1 MRAVV
6 QRVKRAQVSVEG
18 TDGQVTPSPGASD
31 ANSHASGRVVG
42 SIGTGLCVLVG
53 VTHDDGSAQIAKIAR
68 KIAQQRILRNPEG
81 EDDPNLRVS
90 AEEAGAPIL
99 LVSQFTL
106 YADVRKGRRPGWSH
120 AAPGPVAEPIVAEL
134 AAELRDTYGL
144 HVEEGQFGAMMEVE
158 IVNDGPFTIWLDA

>member
-6 QRVKRAQVSVEG
+6 QRVKRAQVSVVG

-42 SIGTGLCVLVG
+42 SIGPGLCVLVG

-68 KIAQQRILRNPEG
+68 KSAQQRILRNPEG

-99 LVSQFTL
+99 LVAQFTL
-106 YADVRKGRRPGWSH
+106 YADVRKGR
-120 AAPGPVAEPIVAEL
+120 GP
-134 AAELRDTYGL
+134 
-144 HVEEGQFGAMMEVE
+144 
-158 IVNDGPFTIWLDA
+158 